1 MHEGL
6 LLLRLG
12 ILLGVGLLGCL
23 RDRWV
28 AVLLLFGT
36 HYLVSD
42 M

>member
-6 LLLRLG
+6 LLLRLDF
-12 ILLGVGLLGCL
+12 LLGMVLLGCL
-23 RDRWV
+23 RVRRV

-36 HYLVSD
+36 HSLISD